1 MNSELR
7 LNPFR
12 TGRCLSTLLLVLV
25 LLNHGRLNPFRTG
38 RCLSTRSRNRS
49 GSEKSVSIPFE
60 QGDVFRLHARACT
73 GMVSMSQSLSNR
85 AMSFDETKTVNT
97 TDSDWSQSLSN
108 RAMFFDGGVISLS
121 EPYTRLNPFRT
132 GRCFSTRP

>member
-38 RCLSTRSRNRS
+38 RCLSTGKNGALLDDVR
-49 GSEKSVSIPFE
+49 VSIPFE

-73 GMVSMSQSLSNR
+73 GMVSM
-85 AMSFDETKTVNT
+85 
-97 TDSDWSQSLSN
+97 SQSLSN